1 MSNQFTPKIS
11 RLASTPFV
19 WLCFAGFLFITSCS
33 QSDGYGSSKL
43 DLKGF
48 DLAKG
53 EQVYNNLCM
62 VCHTPGMFGA
72 PKIRDKSMWA
82 SRIAQGMDILIN
94 HSINGFNAMPP
105 KGGNANLSDEEIK
118 NAVAFMVSQSQ

>member
-1 MSNQFTPKIS
+1 MSNRFTQKTFRFFVS
-11 RLASTPFV
+11 LLAVF
-19 WLCFAGFLFITSCS
+19 FFITGCS
-33 QSDGYGSSKL
+33 QSDGYDF
-43 DLKGF
+43 DLSGF

-72 PKIRDKSMWA
+72 PKIGNRSMWA
-82 SRIAQGMDILIN
+82 SRFARGMDSLIN

-105 KGGNANLSDEEIK
+105 KGGNATLSDEEVK
-118 NAVAFMVSQSQ
+118 NAVAFMVSKSQ

>member
-1 MSNQFTPKIS
+1 
-11 RLASTPFV
+11 
-19 WLCFAGFLFITSCS
+19 
-33 QSDGYGSSKL
+33 
-43 DLKGF
+43 
-48 DLAKG
+48 
-53 EQVYNNLCM
+53 
-62 VCHTPGMFGA
+62 MFGA

-94 HSINGFNAMPP
+94 HSINGFNAMPA